1 MIALVV
7 LGFLLLAAGIVSCVL
22 PILPGPLISYLALIV
37 LCLARGWQTFS
48 VSVLVVLGA
57 LAVSVTVLDNVLPV
71 LTARKWGAGKGG
83 IWGSIIGMIAG
94 MFLLPPFGAIL
105 GTFAGA
111 VIGELLVGK
120 MTNQALQAG
129 WGVFVGTM
137 LSLAV
142 KLAVCGAIAFFYIRE
157 VIRG

>member
-1 MIALVV
+1 MAALVV

-22 PILPGPLISYLALIV
+22 PILPGPLISYLALILLSLV
-37 LCLARGWQTFS
+37 RGWDTFS
-48 VSVLVVLGA
+48 VAVLVVMGA
-57 LAVSVTVLDNVLPV
+57 LGVAVTVLDNVLPV
-71 LTARKWGAGKGG
+71 LTARRWGAGRAG

-94 MFLLPPFGAIL
+94 MFLLPPFGAVL
-105 GTFAGA
+105 GTFVGA
-111 VIGELLVGK
+111 VVGELIAGK
-120 MTNQALQAG
+120 LSGQALQAG

-142 KLAVCGAIAFFYIRE
+142 KLAVCGAIAFFYTRA